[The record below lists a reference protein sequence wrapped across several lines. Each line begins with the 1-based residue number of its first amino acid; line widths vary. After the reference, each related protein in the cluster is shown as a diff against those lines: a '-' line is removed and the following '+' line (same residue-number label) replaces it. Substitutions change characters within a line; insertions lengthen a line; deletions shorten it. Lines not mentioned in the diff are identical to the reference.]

1 MNLESRIVLLAQAV
15 GTDVKTLRSTIG
27 TLANLTTTSKS
38 DIVSALNELAGK
50 EVANANSI
58 GTLANL
64 GTSAK
69 GNLVVAL
76 NEVRTAVNSIDLTSL
91 INDAAVAGVVNK
103 TYSADKII
111 SLVASATA
119 AIVDSSPS
127 ALDTLKE
134 LATALGNDPSFAT
147 TIATSLG
154 NRVRVD
160 AVQTFTSVQQDQGR
174 SNIGAASVSSVTTA
188 QSAADAAAATANA
201 TNVALGNTD
210 RDLSLAYAA
219 AKV

>member
-15 GTDVKTLRSTIG
+15 GTDVKTMRGTIG

-38 DIVSALNELAGK
+38 DIVSALNEIVSK
-50 EVANANSI
+50 EISNANAI
-58 GTLANL
+58 GTLASL

-69 GNLVVAL
+69 GNLVASL
-76 NEVRTAVNSIDLTSL
+76 NEVRTALYAIDLTSL
-91 INDAAVAGVVNK
+91 INDTAVSGVVNK
-103 TYSADKII
+103 TFSADKII
-111 SLVASATA
+111 SLVAA
-119 AIVDSSPS
+119 AVASIVDSSPT

-174 SNIGAASVSSVTTA
+174 SNISAASISSVTAA
-188 QSAADAAAATANA
+188 QAAADAAAATANA
-201 TNVALGNTD
+201 TNTAIGNAD
-210 RDLSLAYAA
+210 RDLAQAYAA

>member
-15 GTDVKTLRSTIG
+15 GTDVKSLRGTIG

-38 DIVSALNELAGK
+38 DIVSALNELVIK
-50 EVANANSI
+50 ETANLNAI

-64 GTSAK
+64 GTTAK
-69 GNLVVAL
+69 SNLVASL
-76 NEVRTAVNSIDLTSL
+76 NEIRTALYSIDLTSL
-91 INDAAVAGVVNK
+91 INDSAAAGVVNK

-111 SLVASATA
+111 SLVAAAVA

-134 LATALGNDPSFAT
+134 LATALNNDPSFAT
-147 TIATSLG
+147 TIATALG

-160 AVQTFTSVQQDQGR
+160 AVQTFTSLQQDQGR
-174 SNIGAASVSSVTTA
+174 LNISAASIASASAAQSTADGAAA
-188 QSAADAAAATANA
+188 SALA
-201 TNVALGNTD
+201 TNTALGNTD
-210 RDLSLAYAA
+210 RDLAQAYAA